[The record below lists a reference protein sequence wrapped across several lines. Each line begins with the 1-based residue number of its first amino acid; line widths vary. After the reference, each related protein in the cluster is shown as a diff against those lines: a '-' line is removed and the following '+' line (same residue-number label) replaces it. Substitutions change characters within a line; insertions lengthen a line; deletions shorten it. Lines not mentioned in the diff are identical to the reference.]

1 MIDEM
6 ICAFDSPGSVSTVV
20 IIPPDIR
27 EDARQAGATRTEF
40 YRGFSAV
47 CRPYWL
53 AAESASA
60 TKLAA
65 ASLSNESA
73 SSMPIPNSE

>member
-6 ICAFDSPGSVSTVV
+6 ICAFDSPGSVSTAV
-20 IIPPDIR
+20 IIPPEIR
-27 EDARQAGATRTEF
+27 EDARGRQGHKNGVC
-40 YRGFSAV
+40 RGFSAV